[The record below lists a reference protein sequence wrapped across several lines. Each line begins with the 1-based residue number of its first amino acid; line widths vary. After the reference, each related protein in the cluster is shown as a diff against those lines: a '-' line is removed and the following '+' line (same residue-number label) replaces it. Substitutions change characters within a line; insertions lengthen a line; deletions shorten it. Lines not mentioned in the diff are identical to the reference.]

1 MSYYIILFGLFSLI
15 TLIGIVFFK
24 REPSFIILIVIG
36 SLLILTA
43 GLRDGR
49 SDRDYE
55 NYEMLYS
62 NYQQISV
69 LLVEPTFVLLSSI
82 VKHFFENKIVFLF
95 VLYAFLGVTVKF
107 CAIKQ
112 LSQFCYLSILI
123 YFSNYFLLHE
133 MTQIRAGVAAGFLL
147 FCIKPIYD
155 RNFFVFLFFL
165 SLAFCF
171 HYSSIVF
178 LPFYFLSSKKINPFF
193 YLAILFITYALH
205 FLNIHFTSL
214 FYLVP
219 ADNIQFKLEANKK
232 LVENSLEAG
241 VNVFNTLQVMRI
253 LFCFFFLWKR
263 DLIIEKN
270 KYFFILLKIYF
281 FALCAMVIFSDIPTF
296 AVRTSELLAVVEI
309 ILFPM
314 IIYTIRETKIASL
327 FTVAISLGL
336 ICTNLFYT
344 KLLIFK

>member
-1 MSYYIILFGLFSLI
+1 M
-15 TLIGIVFFK
+15 
-24 REPSFIILIVIG
+24 VI
-36 SLLILTA
+36 TA
-43 GLRDGR
+43 GFRDGR
-49 SDRDYE
+49 ADRDYE

-82 VKHFFENKIVFLF
+82 VKNFFDNKVVFLF

-112 LSQFCYLSILI
+112 LSQFCYLSILV
-123 YFSNYFLLHE
+123 YLSNYFLLHE

-147 FCIKPIYD
+147 FSIKPIYD
-155 RNFFVFLFFL
+155 RNLFKFLFFVII
-165 SLAFCF
+165 AFCF
-171 HYSSIVF
+171 HFSSIVF
-178 LPFYFLSSKKINPFF
+178 LPFYFLSSKRISVIF
-193 YLAILFITYALH
+193 YVALLFITYILH

-214 FYLVP
+214 LYLIP
-219 ADNIQFKLEANKK
+219 ADNLQFKLEANKK
-232 LVENSLEAG
+232 LIDNSLQAG

-253 LFCFFFLWKR
+253 LFSFFFLWKR
-263 DLIIEKN
+263 DLIIAKN

-296 AVRTSELLAVVEI
+296 AVRTSELLGVVEI

-314 IIYTIRETKIASL
+314 IIYTIKEQKIAAL
-327 FTVAISLGL
+327 FTIFLSLGL
-336 ICTNLFYT
+336 MCTALFYT